1 MADETDL
8 AWDGLDE
15 DEEAQKGKARRR
27 MAEVRTDWA
36 KERTLLAQERTFSA
50 WGRTG
55 TATLGIGLAIARLLG
70 GAEVSS
76 PWIARA
82 VGVAMIL
89 TGATIFVVGF
99 LSYRKVLR
107 KMGEESVGGLSLKVV
122 GLVTLGLLFS
132 AALAL
137 LLVFEY

>member
-8 AWDGLDE
+8 AWDGLDS
-15 DEEAQKGKARRR
+15 DEQAKGKARRE
-27 MAEVRTDWA
+27 MAAVRTDWA

-55 TATLGIGLAIARLLG
+55 TAAMGIGLAIARLLG
-70 GAEVSS
+70 GADVSR
-76 PWIARA
+76 PWLARA
-82 VGVAMIL
+82 VGVVMIL

-99 LSYRKVLR
+99 MSYRKVLK

-122 GLVTLGLLFS
+122 GLVTFGLMFS
-132 AALAL
+132 AVLAL
-137 LLVFEY
+137 LLIFEY